1 MAKKT
6 NDAPLDGGPLNP
18 IEKES
23 GRRFLVLV
31 AFTEVRS
38 GKSYQP
44 GDVVLEAAWHAK
56 EDRRGEAYAARG
68 QVKILEVKE

>member
-6 NDAPLDGGPLNP
+6 NDAPEGGPLNP

-23 GRRFLVLV
+23 GRRFIVLT

-38 GKSYQP
+38 GRSYQP
-44 GDVVLEAAWHAK
+44 GDVVLDPAWHAK
-56 EDRRGEAYAARG
+56 DDRRAEARAARG